1 MSEFILISNW
11 IKMIFLGKVNL
22 LCLFEL
28 KIDFLMSGIYFY
40 LSRKKYDFPR
50 KRQHI
55 LPFFYLITPKR
66 RHTSGAVSIR
76 PKNALCTIDGA
87 GGDAE
92 GATTHFGQK
101 RPPFLGSSVGF
112 CGAIG
117 NFPFHTP
124 RRVGAHGRRAA
135 RREGGWLAFNAF
147 LALQSG
153 SFQQKLSC
161 RNAIQF
167 TISSI

>member
-1 MSEFILISNW
+1 
-11 IKMIFLGKVNL
+11 MIFLGKGNIH
-22 LCLFEL
+22 CL
-28 KIDFLMSGIYFY
+28 
-40 LSRKKYDFPR
+40 
-50 KRQHI
+50 
-55 LPFFYLITPKR
+55 FFYLITPKR

-117 NFPFHTP
+117 NFPFRTP
-124 RRVGAHGRRAA
+124 RRGGVTREARRAQ
-135 RREGGWLAFNAF
+135 GWGE
-147 LALQSG
+147 ALLTSV
-153 SFQQKLSC
+153 S
-161 RNAIQF
+161 
-167 TISSI
+167 

>member
-28 KIDFLMSGIYFY
+28 KLDFLMSGIYFY

-55 LPFFYLITPKR
+55 LPFFLLNQTKKATY
-66 RHTSGAVSIR
+66 IR
-76 PKNALCTIDGA
+76 GRLHQTKECIMHYWWSR
-87 GGDAE
+87 GGYAE
-92 GATTHFGQK
+92 GATTHFDQK
-101 RPPFLGSSVGF
+101 RPPLLGPSVGF

-117 NFPFHTP
+117 NFPFRTP
-124 RRVGAHGRRAA
+124 RRGGVAREARRAQ
-135 RREGGWLAFNAF
+135 GGGE
-147 LALQSG
+147 ALLTSVSWPLKLG
-153 SFQQKLSC
+153 S
-161 RNAIQF
+161 
-167 TISSI
+167 